1 MRNLKIGKLIK
12 SPVLF
17 HFSVKERKNK
27 KKLHKKIK
35 NMPEVKIE
43 RIVSVS
49 SEDPIFKAENL
60 LKKLKWRCQN
70 NGEQQVSVVLQLNK
84 SVQIRL
90 LIEKLELFLDFSC
103 FPNKHGAL
111 ITV

>member
-1 MRNLKIGKLIK
+1 
-12 SPVLF
+12 
-17 HFSVKERKNK
+17 
-27 KKLHKKIK
+27 
-35 NMPEVKIE
+35 MPEVKIE

-90 LIEKLELFLDFSC
+90 LIEKLELLFFFRN
-103 FPNKHGAL
+103 FPFFTNKRGAL
-111 ITV
+111 LTV

>member
-1 MRNLKIGKLIK
+1 
-12 SPVLF
+12 
-17 HFSVKERKNK
+17 
-27 KKLHKKIK
+27 
-35 NMPEVKIE
+35 MPEVKIE

-90 LIEKLELFLDFSC
+90 LEKLELLFLLVFLV
-103 FPNKHGAL
+103 FPISVGP
-111 ITV
+111 

>member
-1 MRNLKIGKLIK
+1 
-12 SPVLF
+12 
-17 HFSVKERKNK
+17 
-27 KKLHKKIK
+27 
-35 NMPEVKIE
+35 MPEVKIE

-90 LIEKLELFLDFSC
+90 LEKLELLFFLIFLV
-103 FPNKHGAL
+103 FPISVGPK
-111 ITV
+111 

>member
-1 MRNLKIGKLIK
+1 
-12 SPVLF
+12 
-17 HFSVKERKNK
+17 
-27 KKLHKKIK
+27 
-35 NMPEVKIE
+35 MPEVKIE

-49 SEDPIFKAENL
+49 SEDPIYKAENL

-90 LIEKLELFLDFSC
+90 LEKLELLFFLNNFPCFS
-103 FPNKHGAL
+103 NTL
-111 ITV
+111 IIV

>member
-1 MRNLKIGKLIK
+1 
-12 SPVLF
+12 
-17 HFSVKERKNK
+17 
-27 KKLHKKIK
+27 
-35 NMPEVKIE
+35 MPEVKIE

-90 LIEKLELFLDFSC
+90 L
-103 FPNKHGAL
+103 
-111 ITV
+111 

>member
-1 MRNLKIGKLIK
+1 
-12 SPVLF
+12 
-17 HFSVKERKNK
+17 
-27 KKLHKKIK
+27 
-35 NMPEVKIE
+35 MPEVKIE

-84 SVQIRL
+84 SLQIRL
-90 LIEKLELFLDFSC
+90 LETLGSILPTFSRMFEWPTFIIKGGC
-103 FPNKHGAL
+103 
-111 ITV
+111 IY

>member
-1 MRNLKIGKLIK
+1 
-12 SPVLF
+12 
-17 HFSVKERKNK
+17 
-27 KKLHKKIK
+27 
-35 NMPEVKIE
+35 MPEVKIE

-90 LIEKLELFLDFSC
+90 LIKKLELLFFFFLFV
-103 FPNKHGAL
+103 FPISVGP
-111 ITV
+111 

>member
-1 MRNLKIGKLIK
+1 
-12 SPVLF
+12 
-17 HFSVKERKNK
+17 
-27 KKLHKKIK
+27 
-35 NMPEVKIE
+35 MPEVKIE

-90 LIEKLELFLDFSC
+90 LEKLELLFFLIFLV
-103 FPNKHGAL
+103 FPISVGP
-111 ITV
+111 

>member
-1 MRNLKIGKLIK
+1 
-12 SPVLF
+12 
-17 HFSVKERKNK
+17 
-27 KKLHKKIK
+27 
-35 NMPEVKIE
+35 MPEVKIE

-49 SEDPIFKAENL
+49 SEDPIYKAENL

-90 LIEKLELFLDFSC
+90 LEKLELLFFLNNFPCFS
-103 FPNKHGAL
+103 NKRGVL
-111 ITV
+111 IV

>member
-1 MRNLKIGKLIK
+1 
-12 SPVLF
+12 
-17 HFSVKERKNK
+17 
-27 KKLHKKIK
+27 
-35 NMPEVKIE
+35 MPEVKIE

-49 SEDPIFKAENL
+49 SEDPVFKAENL

-90 LIEKLELFLDFSC
+90 LEKLELLFLLVFLV
-103 FPNKHGAL
+103 FP
-111 ITV
+111 ISVWP